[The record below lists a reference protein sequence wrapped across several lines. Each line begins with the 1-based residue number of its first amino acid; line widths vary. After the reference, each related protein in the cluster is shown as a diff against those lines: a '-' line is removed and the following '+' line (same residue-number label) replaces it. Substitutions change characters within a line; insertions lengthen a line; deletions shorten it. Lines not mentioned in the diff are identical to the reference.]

1 MPLTL
6 HQPPPAMP
14 TISAPR
20 CATRCT
26 PPAGPAPMPTRPAR
40 SASPAPSASPE
51 ASQQPRHTPAQDTE
65 HTPPAAAPVLSP
77 ETSPPETLPPDAN
90 PIDALSPADQD
101 QLLHLYT
108 SPQFTIFD
116 IASNYKLQID
126 DLVAWLKRDDIRHR
140 LDAIAEFAAQRAR
153 DTAAI
158 LQTRSIAVFKTIIE
172 TYLEDHSSTPVTPT
186 HEARALRQR
195 QAEFAARIAA
205 TLLRIAGALP
215 ASTRRTPSPRPPE
228 STSGPTAAP
237 APQHQ
242 PNAPGETAPPPPRL
256 TIPSLRGL
264 TIAAPNQPTTA
275 QGVKPQGATTVRPGT
290 VVNTPRPSKCEGAT
304 TVRPGTV
311 VNTPHHHHT
320 PHLSKTKGA
329 TTVRSGT
336 VVNTPRHPPTHGA
349 TTVPPATVVNTPH
362 HHHTPPSTTTT
373 RAPPLQPADDRA
385 SPPPHFKR

>member
-77 ETSPPETLPPDAN
+77 ETSPPETLPSGAN

-116 IASNYKLQID
+116 IASNYNLQID
-126 DLVAWLKRDDIRHR
+126 DLIAWLKRDDTRHR
-140 LDAIAEFAAQRAR
+140 LDAIAEFAAQRAK

-158 LQTRSIAVFKTIIE
+158 LQTKSIAVFKTIIE
-172 TYLEDHSSTPVTPT
+172 TYLEDHNSTPVTPT

-215 ASTRRTPSPRPPE
+215 ASTRRPPSPRPPE
-228 STSGPTAAP
+228 PTPGKAPAP
-237 APQHQ
+237 APQNQHD
-242 PNAPGETAPPPPRL
+242 APGKTATPPPHL

-264 TIAAPNQPTTA
+264 TIAAPNQPTTS
-275 QGVKPQGATTVRPGT
+275 QGVKPQ
-290 VVNTPRPSKCEGAT
+290 
-304 TVRPGTV
+304 
-311 VNTPHHHHT
+311 
-320 PHLSKTKGA
+320 GA

-336 VVNTPRHPPTHGA
+336 VVNTPPHHSTAENVR
-349 TTVPPATVVNTPH
+349 TTEAPDSPRPSDSASQSCRAPRCSASRAPAAPQRQHQAPISRAPRSPPAILPRH
-362 HHHTPPSTTTT
+362 
-373 RAPPLQPADDRA
+373 APFQHQLPR
-385 SPPPHFKR
+385 